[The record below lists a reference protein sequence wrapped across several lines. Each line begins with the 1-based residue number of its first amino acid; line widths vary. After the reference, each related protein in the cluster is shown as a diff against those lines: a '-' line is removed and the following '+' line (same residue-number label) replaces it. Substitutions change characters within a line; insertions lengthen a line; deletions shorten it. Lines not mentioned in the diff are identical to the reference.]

1 MNSRRYWKNRL
12 PFLLTNLVCMAALTV
27 FLLVCGN
34 SVSAV
39 LLILIVWALVLLTG
53 LILTYWKRKRQMK
66 KLLDM
71 AEQLSERYL
80 ISEVMEL
87 PEQAEDQVYYQ
98 LLKMAGKSMLEQ
110 IGEVER
116 ERLEYKEYI
125 EQWIHEIKTPITA
138 MKLLCENHRMDWTK
152 ELLLELEKTNRFR
165 CVQLRKHSKAR
176 EKRYSFGYAVSFI
189 FACYQILWTF
199 PKSRYLCSRY
209 LPLVCG

>member
-39 LLILIVWALVLLTG
+39 VLILIVWALILMMG
-53 LILTYWKRKRQMK
+53 LVLTYWKRKRQMK

-87 PEQAEDQVYYQ
+87 PEQAEDQV
-98 LLKMAGKSMLEQ
+98 LLSAFEDGWKIYVGAGWRGRAGTPGVQ
-110 IGEVER
+110 G
-116 ERLEYKEYI
+116 
-125 EQWIHEIKTPITA
+125 IH
-138 MKLLCENHRMDWTK
+138 
-152 ELLLELEKTNRFR
+152 
-165 CVQLRKHSKAR
+165 
-176 EKRYSFGYAVSFI
+176 
-189 FACYQILWTF
+189 
-199 PKSRYLCSRY
+199 
-209 LPLVCG
+209 

>member
-1 MNSRRYWKNRL
+1 MNSKRYWKNRL

-39 LLILIVWALVLLTG
+39 VLILIVWALVLLTG

-138 MKLLCENHRMDWTK
+138 MKSTRHFPACSHNFPKAGEARFQGLSRLFRLLGKFPYLGESRRILM
-152 ELLLELEKTNRFR
+152 
-165 CVQLRKHSKAR
+165 
-176 EKRYSFGYAVSFI
+176 AVSSKTSSKTRFYYAATRRI
-189 FACYQILWTF
+189 SSAAVQPSIWA
-199 PKSRYLCSRY
+199 
-209 LPLVCG
+209 